1 MRFFLTKKKLR
12 EIRQKAR
19 KEGYQ
24 DAFAKMEPSD
34 KIYFGPTVIRDCK
47 IDESKITLLGD
58 GHMIYHNTF
67 LNEEEFPAIEIM

>member
-1 MRFFLTKKKLR
+1 MKFFLTEKKLR

-24 DAFAKMEPSD
+24 DAFAKMVPSD
-34 KIYFGPTVIRDCK
+34 KIYFGPTVIRDCTL
-47 IDESKITLLGD
+47 DESKITLLGD

-67 LNEEEFPAIEIM
+67 NNKEELPSIEIM